1 MSNGFKNGSGEMK
14 DNLEAKADNL
24 KALKAENRID
34 SDNEL
39 YSYIKDFA
47 ILKLKSETKRENF
60 LIRQSTSLQI
70 ISLFTIIALFIT
82 APTIIEYRGKIPLEF
97 LLFSFSIIT
106 IFLLISLLFALL
118 VQKKELQAALPD
130 VDVFMQHMIDNY
142 EIYLSSIQRDR
153 AFTELVGEIQKC
165 KNKINNKRTKKID
178 WSMWLFYA
186 ALSLII
192 VFIGSYIIFR

>member
-1 MSNGFKNGSGEMK
+1 MSNEFKNGSDGMK
-14 DNLEAKADNL
+14 DNLKAKAEN
-24 KALKAENRID
+24 LKAENRI
-34 SDNEL
+34 NNYNKL

-47 ILKLKSETKRENF
+47 ILKLESETKRENF

-82 APTIIEYRGKIPLEF
+82 ASTIIEYRGKIPLEF

-106 IFLLISLLFALL
+106 IFLLISLLFASLA
-118 VQKKELQAALPD
+118 QKKELQAALPD

-165 KNKINNKRTKKID
+165 KNKINNKRTKKIS

-186 ALSLII
+186 AVSLII
-192 VFIGSYIIFR
+192 VFIGLHIIFR

>member
-1 MSNGFKNGSGEMK
+1 MSNGFKKGSDEMK
-14 DNLEAKADNL
+14 DNL

-47 ILKLKSETKRENF
+47 ILKLESEIKRENF

-118 VQKKELQAALPD
+118 VQKKELQATLPD

-153 AFTELVGEIQKC
+153 AFAELVGEIQKC
-165 KNKINNKRTKKID
+165 KNKINSKRTKKID

>member
-1 MSNGFKNGSGEMK
+1 MSNGLKNGSSEMK
-14 DNLEAKADNL
+14 DSL
-24 KALKAENRID
+24 KVENRI
-34 SDNEL
+34 NNYNKL

-47 ILKLKSETKRENF
+47 ILKLESETKRENF

-70 ISLFTIIALFIT
+70 ISLFTIAALFIT

-106 IFLLISLLFALL
+106 IFLLISLLFASLA
-118 VQKKELQAALPD
+118 QKKELQATIPD

-153 AFTELVGEIQKC
+153 AFAELVGKVQKC

-186 ALSLII
+186 ALFLII
-192 VFIGSYIIFR
+192 VFIGSYIMFR

>member
-1 MSNGFKNGSGEMK
+1 MSNGLKNGSGEMK
-14 DNLEAKADNL
+14 DSL
-24 KALKAENRID
+24 KIENRI
-34 SDNEL
+34 NNYNKL

-47 ILKLKSETKRENF
+47 ILKLESETKRENF

-70 ISLFTIIALFIT
+70 ISLFTIIALFIA
-82 APTIIEYRGKIPLEF
+82 APTIIEYRGKIPIEF

-118 VQKKELQAALPD
+118 TQKKELQAALPD

-142 EIYLSSIQRDR
+142 EIYLSSIQRDK
-153 AFTELVGEIQKC
+153 AFAELVGKVQKY

-186 ALSLII
+186 ALFLII
-192 VFIGSYIIFR
+192 IFIGSYIMFR

>member
-1 MSNGFKNGSGEMK
+1 MSNGFKNWSDEMK
-14 DNLEAKADNL
+14 DN
-24 KALKAENRID
+24 LKAENRID
-34 SDNEL
+34 NDKAL

-47 ILKLKSETKRENF
+47 ILKLESETKRENF

-70 ISLFTIIALFIT
+70 IALFIT
-82 APTIIEYRGKIPLEF
+82 APTIIEYRGKISLEF

-106 IFLLISLLFALL
+106 IFLLISLLFASLA
-118 VQKKELQAALPD
+118 QKKELQEDLPN
-130 VDVFMQHMIDNY
+130 VDVFMQHMTDNY
-142 EIYLSSIQRDR
+142 GIYLSSIQRNG
-153 AFTELVGEIQKC
+153 AFAELVGSVQKC
-165 KNKINNKRTKKID
+165 KDKINNKRTKKIR